1 ELLAAAYGPNDL
13 AAGETL
19 HVATAWREGKT
30 ERATLFLH
38 LVDGGG
44 KQAAGSDRPLAGG
57 YHATD
62 GASLEDRRAWTLPAD
77 AAPGQYRL
85 VLGLYDRDGRRVAS
99 EDGATEVGLGAVIV
113 RPAKPVAAPAGSV
126 ATFA

>member
-1 ELLAAAYGPNDL
+1 MPIAKRTPRDAVEGWLATHAYFAGDRWFGGVRVARYVAPAGPEAAPVAVRGPFTDGSELLAAAYGPNDL

-62 GASLEDRRAWTLPAD
+62 GASLET
-77 AAPGQYRL
+77 
-85 VLGLYDRDGRRVAS
+85 
-99 EDGATEVGLGAVIV
+99 VG
-113 RPAKPVAAPAGSV
+113 
-126 ATFA
+126 